1 MLLQQPQIC
10 KTLAVSIKQKTTKQT
25 AIYKLFLFSKNPPQV
40 ISGKAL
46 ILQLANCENKLR

>member
-10 KTLAVSIKQKTTKQT
+10 KTLAASIKQKNNKTDSDLHT
-25 AIYKLFLFSKNPPQV
+25 FLIFKNPPT
-40 ISGKAL
+40 SYFGKAL